1 VATRVAV
8 VDTGL
13 CNVDSMWR
21 ALEECGAKAIV
32 TADPADLALCDK
44 IVLPGVGA
52 FPDAMDVLETTGL
65 ADAIKEQVTVDDVP
79 LLGVCLGMQLLAT
92 HGREVRDRAGLGL
105 IDARVERFVPVAG
118 ERVPHIGWNE
128 VWRRDA
134 DGAALFRGVPDGADF
149 YFVHSYHVVCADE
162 RDVIATT
169 PYCGGFTSV
178 VQHGAVVGTQFHP
191 EKSQAHGLA
200 LLRSFVESWC

>member
-1 VATRVAV
+1 MAVRVAV

-21 ALEECGAKAIV
+21 ALEECGAKAVV
-32 TADPADLALCDK
+32 TSDPSDLAHCDK

-92 HGREVRDRAGLGL
+92 RGTEVRDRAGLGL
-105 IDARVERFVPVAG
+105 IDAVVERLVPSAE

-128 VWRRDA
+128 VHRRS
-134 DGAALFRGVPDGADF
+134 GAA
-149 YFVHSYHVVCADE
+149 S
-162 RDVIATT
+162 
-169 PYCGGFTSV
+169 
-178 VQHGAVVGTQFHP
+178 
-191 EKSQAHGLA
+191 
-200 LLRSFVESWC
+200 